1 MSVSVETIESVI
13 RSTTAVYAAAEQAL
27 LERAAA
33 AIRADSR
40 EGIGRYDLR
49 RWSRMNEF
57 RATAQ
62 QVFGRTNRSGAGAAA
77 AALSESAQRG
87 RDGAVRDLDF
97 RGVRASAPIGP
108 ATIRGTLV
116 RGPASLM
123 SSLAS
128 VHPMMLASTE
138 GLYRQ
143 VMQEV
148 LTADI
153 RSERDRIA
161 ASQRLLN
168 QFAARGVTGFVD
180 RGGKRWNV
188 VHYVEMAT
196 RTACAQVAID
206 AHLDQVQRAG
216 LDVVVVSVV
225 ANCSPLCAPF
235 QGRLLSLSGGTSGV
249 VDGGRRIP
257 VVTSVAEAKARGL
270 HHPGCRH
277 KLTVWVPGD
286 PRPGKPPKVDPAD
299 YVATQRLRTLERKV
313 RASKRRHAVALT
325 PAAATAA
332 NAHTRALQKQIR
344 ELTAASNA
352 PRIRRREQLD
362 LGYKAPQETPQIVS
376 LAT

>member
-1 MSVSVETIESVI
+1 MSVSVESIEGVI

-27 LERAAA
+27 LNRVAA
-33 AIRADSR
+33 AIRADTR
-40 EGIGRYDLR
+40 EGIGPYDLR
-49 RWSRMNEF
+49 RWSRLNEF

-62 QVFGRTNRSGAGAAA
+62 QVFARTNRSGAGAAA
-77 AALSESAQRG
+77 AALSDSAQRG
-87 RDGAVRDLDF
+87 RDIAERDLSL

-116 RGPASLM
+116 RGPSSLM
-123 SSLAS
+123 ASLAS

-153 RSERDRIA
+153 RSERDRVA
-161 ASQRLLN
+161 AAQRLLDR
-168 QFAARGVTGFVD
+168 FAVGGITGFVD
-180 RGGKRWNV
+180 RAGKRWNV

-206 AHLDQVQRAG
+206 AHIDVIERSG
-216 LDVVVVSVV
+216 LDLVLVSI
-225 ANCSPLCAPF
+225 APNCSPLCVPF
-235 QGRLLSLSGGTSGV
+235 QGRLLSVSGATSGAV
-249 VDGGRRIP
+249 VRGRR
-257 VVTSVAEAKARGL
+257 VSVAASVDEAKARGL

-286 PRPGKPPKVDPAD
+286 PLSTRPPKVNPAD
-299 YVATQRLRTLERKV
+299 YRATQRLRLLERRV
-313 RASKRRHAVALT
+313 RVAKRRGDVALT
-325 PAAATAA
+325 PAAARVASA
-332 NAHTRALQKQIR
+332 QTRALQKQIR
-344 ELTAASNA
+344 ELVATTSA

-362 LGYKAPQETPQIVS
+362 LGYKPPAEKPKSVS
-376 LAT
+376 VTA